1 MQPSQDSSSNKP
13 DYQMLLM
20 AYRAGMIS
28 REQVMSAIGF
38 DKDMIVEEPTYEEKR
53 SRLLDMCEMEG
64 TDMQL
69 HNEIVVELL
78 QYMSGDEQHSCEF
91 GNVVGEIYQLI
102 EQTGMTMEAAT
113 FHLMCRSGTI
123 KA

>member
-1 MQPSQDSSSNKP
+1 
-13 DYQMLLM
+13 MLLM

-78 QYMSGDEQHSCEF
+78 QYRSGEDPAF
-91 GNVVGEIYQLI
+91 GNMVAEIYDTV
-102 EQTGMTMEAAT
+102 ERTGMDIQKAT
-113 FHLMCRSGTI
+113 FFLLNPLARGML
-123 KA
+123 

>member
-1 MQPSQDSSSNKP
+1 
-13 DYQMLLM
+13 MLLM

-38 DKDMIVEEPTYEEKR
+38 DKDMIVEEPTYKEKR

-64 TDMQL
+64 T
-69 HNEIVVELL
+69 VVGLL

-102 EQTGMTMEAAT
+102 EQTGMTVEAAT

-123 KA
+123 KS

>member
-1 MQPSQDSSSNKP
+1 
-13 DYQMLLM
+13 MLLM

-28 REQVMSAIGF
+28 REQVMTAFGM
-38 DKDMIVEEPTYEEKR
+38 DKDVILEEPTYEERR

-69 HNEIVVELL
+69 HNAIVVELL
-78 QYMSGDEQHSCEF
+78 QYMSGDENHSCEF

-102 EQTGMTMEAAT
+102 EKTGMTVEAAT
-113 FHLMCRSGTI
+113 FHLMCQSGTM
-123 KA
+123 